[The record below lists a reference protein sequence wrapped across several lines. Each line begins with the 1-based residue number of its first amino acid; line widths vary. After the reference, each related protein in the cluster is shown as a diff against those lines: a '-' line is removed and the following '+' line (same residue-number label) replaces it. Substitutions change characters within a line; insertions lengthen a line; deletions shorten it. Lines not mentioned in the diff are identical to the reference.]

1 MKRIMNRTL
10 NKTAGVLLVS
20 IFTMLTGCATSL
32 PEETAS
38 LLVPSVDL
46 QRYAGLWYQVA
57 RYPHSFQR
65 KPCGDST
72 AEYTL
77 QEDGK
82 ISVLNVCWKDAYGG
96 EINQRVR
103 AVAKP
108 VSETGNMLRVIFFG
122 VFPAS
127 YLIIELDD
135 EDYQWAAVTVPKKNL
150 LWILSRT
157 PSLDSEMYQ
166 QIVDS
171 LVEKGFDESQ
181 IIKTSR
187 QK

>member
-1 MKRIMNRTL
+1 MKHL
-10 NKTAGVLLVS
+10 AAGLLCLS
-20 IFTMLTGCATSL
+20 LFTGCSTPL

-57 RYPHSFQR
+57 RYPHTFQR
-65 KPCGDST
+65 RECGDST

-77 QEDGK
+77 RKDGK
-82 ISVLNVCWKDAYGG
+82 ISVLNVCWKDEYGG

-108 VSETGNMLRVIFFG
+108 VSETGNMLQVTFFF

-127 YLIIELDD
+127 YLIIELDS
-135 EDYQWAAVTVPKKNL
+135 EHYQWAAVTTPKKDT

-157 PSLDSEMYQ
+157 PSLDEDVYQ
-166 QIVDS
+166 QIINS
-171 LVEKGFDESQ
+171 LIAKGFDESK

>member
-1 MKRIMNRTL
+1 MRYIA
-10 NKTAGVLLVS
+10 AGFLVLS
-20 IFTMLTGCATSL
+20 IFTGCTTAL

-38 LLVPSVDL
+38 LLVPTVDL
-46 QRYAGLWYQVA
+46 QKYAGLWYQVA
-57 RYPHSFQR
+57 RYPHSFQS

-77 QEDGK
+77 RENGK
-82 ISVLNVCWKDAYGG
+82 ISVLNVCWKGEYGG

-108 VSETGNMLRVIFFG
+108 VSEAGNRLRVTFFG
-122 VFPAS
+122 IFPAS

-135 EDYQWAAVTVPKKNL
+135 EDYQWAAVTTPKKDL

-157 PSLDSEMYQ
+157 PSLDKSMYQ
-166 QIVDS
+166 NIVDS
-171 LVEKGFDESQ
+171 LVEKGFDESK
-181 IIKTSR
+181 IVKTSR
-187 QK
+187 QE